1 MRTKTVR
8 MKNFS
13 NTEKNWK
20 TSKVQKTF
28 DVFDCFL
35 PHPNTKLE

>member
-13 NTEKNWK
+13 NTENWK